1 MKMKRLI
8 FSVLWMGFWPLFF
21 QPQLAAQPAT
31 SQDAQTLDP
40 PNVLFLFAD
49 DMRASALTNLAIKTP
64 NLDRLRSRGMLFTE
78 AHIMGADNGAVC
90 APSRAM
96 LMTGRHLGRLLPGG
110 FNIPDDH
117 ALLGETL
124 QSAGYDAFGTGKW
137 HNSRH
142 TFNRNFNHG
151 EHIFMG
157 GMHDPWN
164 TPLYHYQQDAVYTDR
179 RPVIRDDRHSNKVDT
194 LPGEYVFGG
203 IHASKVFAD
212 AAIGFIESR
221 RPDDKPFFL
230 YTAFTAP
237 HDPRSMPPEY
247 LEWYDPNSIALPPN
261 FMPEHPFDNGQLII
275 RDEQLAD
282 TPRQP
287 EEIKRH
293 ILEYYAMISH
303 LDVQVGR
310 IMDALERSGQL
321 DNTIIVFA
329 GDNGLAVGQHGLMGK
344 QNLYQHSVNVPL
356 LMAGPGIP
364 RGDSTPALCYL
375 IDLFPTLCDLAGAKV
390 PNGLD
395 GRSLVPVIK
404 REQKTV
410 RNVLHLQYKDLQGA
424 IRKGNTKLIRYWV
437 DGLETL
443 QLFDL
448 EQDPREVRNLAGQ
461 YPEKVSVLKRELLEW
476 DKQHGLASQKSQK

>member
-1 MKMKRLI
+1 
-8 FSVLWMGFWPLFF
+8 
-21 QPQLAAQPAT
+21 
-31 SQDAQTLDP
+31 
-40 PNVLFLFAD
+40 
-49 DMRASALTNLAIKTP
+49 
-64 NLDRLRSRGMLFTE
+64 
-78 AHIMGADNGAVC
+78 
-90 APSRAM
+90 
-96 LMTGRHLGRLLPGG
+96 
-110 FNIPDDH
+110 
-117 ALLGETL
+117 
-124 QSAGYDAFGTGKW
+124 
-137 HNSRH
+137 
-142 TFNRNFNHG
+142 
-151 EHIFMG
+151 MG

-164 TPLYHYQQDAVYTDR
+164 TPLYHYQPDAVYTDR
-179 RPVIRDDRHSNKVDT
+179 RPVIQDDRQSNKVDT

-203 IHASKVFAD
+203 IHASEVFAN

-221 RPDDKPFFL
+221 SPGDKPFFL

-247 LEWYDPNSIALPPN
+247 LEWYHPDSIALPPN
-261 FMPEHPFDNGQLII
+261 FMPKHPFDNGQLII

-287 EEIKRH
+287 EEIRQH

-303 LDVQVGR
+303 LDAQVGR
-310 IMDALERSGQL
+310 ILEALEKSGQL

-356 LMAGPGIP
+356 LIAGPRIP
-364 RGDSTPALCYL
+364 EGASTPALCYL
-375 IDLFPTLCDLAGAKV
+375 IDLFPTLCDLAGAEV
-390 PNGLD
+390 PAGLD
-395 GRSLVPVIK
+395 GRSLAPVVK
-404 REQKTV
+404 GEQKTV

-437 DGLETL
+437 DGVETL

-448 EQDPREVRNLAGQ
+448 EKDPWEVRNLAGQ

-476 DKQHGLASQKSQK
+476 DKQHGLASRKSQK

>member
-1 MKMKRLI
+1 MTRLSCSI
-8 FSVLWMGFWPLFF
+8 ILMAFCALFC
-21 QPQLAAQPAT
+21 QPQLSAQSEQQAVA
-31 SQDAQTLDP
+31 S
-40 PNVLFLFAD
+40 PNILFLFAD
-49 DMRASALTNLAIKTP
+49 DMRASALTNPAIKTP
-64 NLDRLRSRGMLFTE
+64 NLDRLRSSGMLFTE

-96 LMTGRHLGRLLPGG
+96 LMTGRHLSRLLPAG

-124 QSAGYDAFGTGKW
+124 QDNGYDAFGTGKW

-142 TFNRNFNHG
+142 TFNRNFNTG

-164 TPLYHYQQDAVYTDR
+164 TPLYHYQPDAVYTDR
-179 RPVIRDDRHSNKVDT
+179 RPVVQDDRHSNKVDT

-203 IHASKVFAD
+203 IHASEVFAN

-221 RPDDKPFFL
+221 SPGDNPFFL

-247 LEWYDPNSIALPPN
+247 LEWYHPDSIALPPN
-261 FMPEHPFDNGQLII
+261 FMPEHPFNNGQLII

-287 EEIKRH
+287 EEIRQH

-303 LDVQVGR
+303 LDAQVGR
-310 IMDALERSGQL
+310 ILEALEKSGQL

-356 LMAGPGIP
+356 LIAWPGIP

-375 IDLFPTLCDLAGAKV
+375 IDLFPTLCDLAGAEV
-390 PNGLD
+390 PAGLD
-395 GRSLVPVIK
+395 GRSLVPVI
-404 REQKTV
+404 RGEQKTV
-410 RNVLHLQYKDLQGA
+410 RSVLHLQYKDLQGA

-437 DGLETL
+437 DGVETL

-448 EQDPREVRNLAGQ
+448 EQDPWEVRNLAGQ
-461 YPEKVSVLKRELLEW
+461 FPEKASALKRELLEW
-476 DKQHGLASQKSQK
+476 DKQHGLASRKSQK

>member
-1 MKMKRLI
+1 MKRLI
-8 FSVLWMGFWPLFF
+8 FSVLWMSFWPLFY
-21 QPQLAAQPAT
+21 QPQLTAQPTTGRQPQAL
-31 SQDAQTLDP
+31 AP

-49 DMRASALTNLAIKTP
+49 DMRASALTNPAIKTP
-64 NLDRLRSRGMLFTE
+64 NLNRLKSRGMLFTE

-142 TFNRNFNHG
+142 TFNRNFNTG

-164 TPLYHYQQDAVYTDR
+164 TPLYHYQQNAVYTDR
-179 RPVIRDDRHSNKVDT
+179 RPVIQDDRHSNKVDT

-203 IHASKVFAD
+203 IHASEVFAG

-221 RPDDKPFFL
+221 HPDDKPFFL

-247 LEWYDPNSIALPPN
+247 LEWYDPDSIALPPN

-303 LDVQVGR
+303 LDAQVGR
-310 IMDALERSGQL
+310 IMDALEQSGQL

-356 LMAGPGIP
+356 LIAGPGIP
-364 RGDSTPALCYL
+364 EGASTPAFCYL
-375 IDLFPTLCDLAGAKV
+375 IDVFPTLCELAGAEV
-390 PNGLD
+390 PAGLD
-395 GRSLVPVIK
+395 GRTLAPVISGK
-404 REQKTV
+404 QATV
-410 RNVLHLQYKDLQGA
+410 RNALHFQYKGLQGA
-424 IRKGNTKLIRYWV
+424 IRKGKDKLIRYWV
-437 DGLETL
+437 NGVETL

-448 EQDPREVRNLAGQ
+448 EKDPWETENLAGQ
-461 YPEKVSVLKRELLEW
+461 YPEKANTLKRAFLEW
-476 DKQHGLASQKSQK
+476 EEQYGLSSRKSQK

>member
-1 MKMKRLI
+1 MTMMRFI
-8 FSVLWMGFWPLFF
+8 FSVFWIAFLALFYC
-21 QPQLAAQPAT
+21 PQLAAQPET
-31 SQDAQTLDP
+31 DQHQQTGAL
-40 PNVLFLFAD
+40 PNFLFLFAD
-49 DMRASALTNLAIKTP
+49 DMRASTLTNPAIKTP
-64 NLDRLRSRGMLFTE
+64 NLDRLQSRGMLFTE
-78 AHIMGADNGAVC
+78 AYIMGADNGAVC

-96 LMTGRHLGRLLPGG
+96 LMTGRYLGRLLPKG

-117 ALLGETL
+117 ILLGETL
-124 QSAGYDAFGTGKW
+124 QIAGYDAFGTGKW

-142 TFNRNFNHG
+142 TFNRNFNSG

-164 TPLYHYQQDAVYTDR
+164 TPLYHYQPDAVYTDR
-179 RPVIRDDRHSNKVDT
+179 RPVIQDDRHSNKVDT

-203 IHASKVFAD
+203 MHATEVFAN

-221 RPDDKPFFL
+221 RPGNKPFFL

-247 LEWYDPNSIALPPN
+247 LEWYHPDSIALPPN
-261 FMPEHPFDNGQLII
+261 FMPEHPFDNGQLVI
-275 RDEQLAD
+275 RDEQLAE
-282 TPRQP
+282 TPRKP

-303 LDVQVGR
+303 LDAQVGR

-344 QNLYQHSVNVPL
+344 QNLYQHSVNVAL
-356 LMAGPGIP
+356 LVAGPGIP
-364 RGDSTPALCYL
+364 QGASTPTFCYL
-375 IDLFPTLCDLAGAKV
+375 IDLFPTLCDLAGAEV
-390 PNGLD
+390 PKGLD
-395 GRSLVPVIK
+395 GRSLAPVV
-404 REQKTV
+404 RGEQVNV
-410 RNVLHLQYKDLQGA
+410 RNALHFQYKDIQGA
-424 IRKGNTKLIRYWV
+424 IRKGNDKLIRYLV
-437 DGLETL
+437 NGVETL

-448 EQDPREVRNLAGQ
+448 ERDPWEAQNLADQ
-461 YPEKVSVLKRELLEW
+461 YPEKVNTLKRELLEW
-476 DKQHGLASQKSQK
+476 DEQYGLGSRKNQK